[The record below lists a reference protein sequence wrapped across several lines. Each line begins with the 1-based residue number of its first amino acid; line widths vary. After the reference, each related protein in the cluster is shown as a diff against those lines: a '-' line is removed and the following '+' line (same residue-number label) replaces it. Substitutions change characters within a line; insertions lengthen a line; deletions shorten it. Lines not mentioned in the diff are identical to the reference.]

1 MSSYKIVFLVSEHQE
16 DPVEVRTELIETEL
30 RGLDYELTTHRC
42 SSKDDAISAARY
54 ADIVLDLGVPI
65 SRDVIG
71 ALEKAQAIICQA
83 HGFDHVDIEAA
94 SAKGILVINSA
105 GYCAD
110 EVVVHA
116 MALLLACARRIPQ
129 FHELVRTGRWD
140 TTTRSDALRL
150 PTVYGQTLGI
160 IGLGNIGRMVARRAQ
175 GFDMNVIAFDP
186 FMQPWIAAENK
197 VALTE
202 SLDNL
207 AERSDY
213 VIVIV
218 PSAEGTSNMITSD
231 FFRMMKSSAYFINVS
246 RGSTVDEE
254 ALIEALRA
262 GRICGAAL
270 DVFQTEPTPIDNPLL
285 QMDNVVLSPHTAGTS
300 DASASKGQTRLGQEA
315 ARIIRGERPMS
326 PVNSQFSS

>member
-1 MSSYKIVFLVSEHQE
+1 MYIYKIVFLVTEHQ

-30 RGLDYELTTHRC
+30 RGLNYELTTHRC
-42 SSKDDAISAARY
+42 SSKEDVISAARY
-54 ADIVLDLGVPI
+54 ADIVLDLGVPLN
-65 SRDVIG
+65 RNVIG
-71 ALEKAQAIICQA
+71 GLEKAKAIICQA

-94 SAKGILVINSA
+94 SEKEILVINSA

-129 FHELVRTGRWD
+129 FHDLVRTGRWD
-140 TTTRSDALRL
+140 TTTRSNALRL

-160 IGLGNIGRMVARRAQ
+160 VGLGNIGRMVARRAQ
-175 GFDMNVIAFDP
+175 AFDMNVIAFDP

-197 VALTE
+197 VILVDTLE
-202 SLDNL
+202 NL

-218 PSAEGTSNMITSD
+218 PSAESTSNMITSD

-246 RGSTVDEE
+246 RGTTVDEDV
-254 ALIEALRA
+254 LIEALQS
-262 GRICGAAL
+262 GQIGGAAL
-270 DVFQTEPTPIDNPLL
+270 DVFQIEPTPTDNPLL
-285 QMDNVVLSPHTAGTS
+285 RMDNVVISPHTAGTS
-300 DASASKGQTRLGQEA
+300 NASAQKGQARLGQEA

-326 PVNSQFSS
+326 PVNSQLSS